1 MHFLK
6 SLFLLLL
13 TTWALRSLSA
23 QEVALTFQ
31 VDLTPVLQEG
41 KAPKSVGIRGSLP
54 PLSWDQSVEL
64 KPAPGGKVYAAQI
77 SFKNLLPG
85 ALLEYKFITDEK
97 TWELP
102 GENRVL
108 VWNGQDTVLSSLW
121 NGYIPPSPDA
131 LPPLLAE
138 QMAEDFF
145 WLKKGLLELHPGLY
159 RYQTEASLQAL
170 FAEFEPLF
178 NRNMSYREAYLLI
191 SRLVGQVRCGHTYA
205 NFFNQNQLIQHAVFR
220 QADKLPFLFRILD
233 RRIFIAE
240 NASEH
245 EAIPVGAEI
254 KRVNDIP
261 VSEIW
266 DSLLP
271 LVKADGNND
280 GKRLAD
286 LQVFGVEGF
295 EAFDVYFPLLF
306 PPRNGTYSLEIQFQE
321 GGPLQTLEVNALTP
335 KQRKEALLKR
345 SGGYSATNW
354 DSLWQFTVI
363 DANAALLRLPHFQT
377 WKMTM
382 NWRKFLQDA
391 FSALQ
396 KQAIPNLVIDI
407 RNNEGG
413 ADEVIAF
420 LSQYLVSKPIA
431 MEPIEDRLRYEY
443 IAPEWEP
450 YLRSWDDSFKD
461 FRGKVRRIDD
471 RFYTWIKPDDPL
483 EIPAGKKAFS
493 GNIYLLVDETNS
505 SATFYLAKFCK
516 DHRLATLVGRPTG
529 GSQRGINGGRIAFLR
544 LPNSK
549 IEVDIPLIGTFPLS
563 EKPEGGI
570 VPDVLVD
577 MEAEAFRKGEDLIL
591 QKAMD
596 LIKRR

>member
-121 NGYIPPSPDA
+121 NEYIPPSPDA